1 LLQLHQVCHFD
12 VMMEFAPGRIGIIII
27 CLRNLREVQ
36 NVSIEE
42 LLSIAAVFFAV
53 FFLWRQEVINFIM
66 RQQKWLM
73 MIMIL
78 V

>member
-1 LLQLHQVCHFD
+1 
-12 VMMEFAPGRIGIIII
+12 MMEFAPGRIGIIII

-42 LLSIAAVFFAV
+42 LLSITTVFFAV

-66 RQQKWLM
+66 RQQKWLIL
-73 MIMIL
+73 IMIL